1 MEKESNQEK
10 ETNQEKQ
17 CTRVSPSCTCCQHKT
32 KKRDEKEYK
41 DLYNRLNRIEGQ
53 VRGVKRMLEED
64 YYCVD
69 ILTQVSAISA
79 ALKGFNCQLLESH
92 INTCVA
98 DNLKNGNQE
107 VVSELVDVMKKMMK

>member
-1 MEKESNQEK
+1 MEKKLNQEK
-10 ETNQEKQ
+10 ECNLVEPT
-17 CTRVSPSCTCCQHKT
+17 CTCCQHKT
-32 KKRDEKEYK
+32 KQRDEKEYK

-79 ALKGFNCQLLESH
+79 ALKAFNCQLLESH

-98 DNLKNGNQE
+98 DNIKDGNQE
-107 VVSELVDVMKKMMK
+107 VVGELVDVMKKMMK

>member
-1 MEKESNQEK
+1 MEKKLEEK
-10 ETNQEKQ
+10 KECATS
-17 CTRVSPSCTCCQHKT
+17 SPTCTCCQHKT
-32 KKRDEKEYK
+32 KKRAEKEYK

-79 ALKGFNCQLLESH
+79 ALKAFNCLLLESH
-92 INTCVA
+92 VNTCVA
-98 DNLKNGNQE
+98 DNIKNGNQE
-107 VVSELVDVMKKMMK
+107 VVSELMDVMKKMMK

>member
-1 MEKESNQEK
+1 MENEVEK
-10 ETNQEKQ
+10 KDVT
-17 CTRVSPSCTCCQHKT
+17 CTCCQHKT
-32 KKRDEKEYK
+32 KRRDEKEYK

-69 ILTQVSAISA
+69 ILTQVSAIMA

-92 INTCVA
+92 INTCVT
-98 DNLKNGNQE
+98 DNIKNGNQE
-107 VVSELVDVMKKMMK
+107 VVGELVDVMKKLMK